1 MGKPVYYQNVNAKRY
16 VDEVT
21 FDALLDVGLIVK
33 IRTRRKT
40 LYLAV

>member
-1 MGKPVYYQNVNAKRY
+1 MGKPVYYQCNNVKRY

-21 FDALLDVGLIVK
+21 VEALMRVGLVVK